1 MRPSVPSRPR
11 IPGFTLIELIVVLA
25 LIAIL
30 TAVILPEMR
39 GSLEESVLRSTARS
53 VVAAC
58 NSANSRAVASGQAHQ
73 LIIDPSAHRYR
84 IEPTPNKA
92 RSRPSND
99 PAPTPESNP
108 LDPRIVVEVQLLEP
122 PSTANPSPHTVEFH
136 PDGTVDAA
144 EFLLR
149 DRSGFAIA
157 IRLNPITARPAIRE
171 LGRP

>member
-1 MRPSVPSRPR
+1 MRLPPHIRHQA
-11 IPGFTLIELIVVLA
+11 PGFTLIELIVVLA

-53 VVAAC
+53 MVAAC
-58 NSANSRAVASGQAHQ
+58 NSANSRAVASGQAHR
-73 LIIDPSAHRYR
+73 LVIDPSNHRYR
-84 IEPTPNKA
+84 IERSPDSS
-92 RSRPSND
+92 RSRPADS
-99 PAPTPESNP
+99 PSSTPESAAI
-108 LDPRIVVEVQLLEP
+108 DPRIAVEIHHLEP
-122 PSTANPSPHTVEFH
+122 PTANTSQPTVEFH

-144 EFLLR
+144 EFRLR

>member
-1 MRPSVPSRPR
+1 MHPSIPIRSRR
-11 IPGFTLIELIVVLA
+11 PGFTLIELIVVLA

-53 VVAAC
+53 MVAAC
-58 NSANSRAVASGQAHQ
+58 NTANSRAVASGHPYH
-73 LIIDPSAHRYR
+73 LIIDPAAHRYR
-84 IEPTPNKA
+84 IEQSPGST
-92 RSRPSND
+92 RSHPSNK
-99 PAPTPESNP
+99 PAPTPESAAI
-108 LDPRIVVEVQLLEP
+108 DPRIVVEVHPLEP
-122 PSTANPSPHTVEFH
+122 PAPNSSQHSVEFH

-144 EFLLR
+144 EFRLR

-157 IRLNPITARPAIRE
+157 IRLNPITARPVIRE

>member
-1 MRPSVPSRPR
+1 MRPPVPSRSR
-11 IPGFTLIELIVVLA
+11 IPGFTLVELIVVLA

-58 NSANSRAVASGQAHQ
+58 NAANSRAVASGLPHQ
-73 LIIDPSAHRYR
+73 LVIDPSTHRYR

-92 RSRPSND
+92 RSSPSND
-99 PAPTPESNP
+99 PAPTPESAAF
-108 LDPRIVVEVQLLEP
+108 DPRIVVDLHHLEP
-122 PSTANPSPHTVEFH
+122 PTANSSQPTIEFH

-144 EFLLR
+144 EFRLR
-149 DRSGFAIA
+149 DRSGFAIS
-157 IRLNPITARPAIRE
+157 IRLNPITARPVIRE

>member
-1 MRPSVPSRPR
+1 MRPPVPSRSR

-58 NSANSRAVASGQAHQ
+58 NAANSRAVASGLPHQ
-73 LIIDPSAHRYR
+73 LVIDPSAHRYR

-99 PAPTPESNP
+99 PAPTPETNP

-122 PSTANPSPHTVEFH
+122 PPANTSPHTVEFH

-149 DRSGFAIA
+149 DRSGFAIS